1 MQSHNIMMWRILRS
15 GQNRMTDAKVE
26 KCSPLRRWI
35 RRAFLTWAIVSTLW
49 LFNAYRTQGVDHA
62 LLASDAHVSVQRSQ
76 ELLAFLPALAAS
88 PSGLVFIVGA
98 GVSPEAYAPM
108 LRPMAAQGY
117 PIFVVALPY
126 RIAPFERHKTAAVD
140 RARSIIE
147 NEKSAENWVIAGHS
161 LGGALVCRL
170 AEGSLSKVKAMVLIG
185 TSHPKTIDL
194 SDARIPITKVF
205 AGNDGIATV
214 EMINSTKHLLPT
226 ATRWV
231 EIKGGNHSQFG
242 HYGHQPFDGSP
253 TISREEQ
260 QAAARA
266 ALLEALSR

>member
-1 MQSHNIMMWRILRS
+1 
-15 GQNRMTDAKVE
+15 MTE
-26 KCSPLRRWI
+26 RWTSPAGLG
-35 RRAFLTWAIVSTLW
+35 L
-49 LFNAYRTQGVDHA
+49 AYRESGRSDGPPLLFLHGLSASSATYDEVRTSVDGTH
-62 LLASDAHVSVQRSQ
+62 R
-76 ELLAFLPALAAS
+76 
-88 PSGLVFIVGA
+88 VFSLDFRGH
-98 GVSPEAYAPM
+98 GDS
-108 LRPMAAQGY
+108 
-117 PIFVVALPY
+117 
-126 RIAPFERHKTAAVD
+126 D
-140 RARSIIE
+140 RAPGTYQVPNYGADVAAFIE
-147 NEKSAENWVIAGHS
+147 WVGQPSVLAGHS
-161 LGGALVCRL
+161 LGGALVCRV

-185 TSHPKTIDL
+185 TSPTKTIDL

-266 ALLEALSR
+266 ALLEALGR